1 MTENEASV
9 FKQTAMRIG
18 LLDRLIKPLSEQE
31 FLANVEKYMAGSYIA
46 EQLMYGNRMYWHGS
60 HTPKTGVANP
70 SIIDKVN
77 PKGEYGEIYFSTHF
91 GYALTY
97 ALRLDDFGIFKS
109 LVKADEL
116 VNTGKQKISL
126 DNRAKQSVLNSMN
139 DRPSNWW
146 IILLKIKPDTRLF
159 HSYDISDVRAL
170 YDSMLGS
177 ENEKMRNFARNAHG
191 LNNFFNTMKLLRTI
205 DWLDGI
211 PENYPFDREELL
223 KEIRRRFANGRNSW
237 QGYINCE
244 KGDYSSVGLFNKH
257 LKELLVGPLYQV
269 NLIDNSLEIA
279 RYGHSVNASLPPN
292 TLPNKP

>member
-9 FKQTAMRIG
+9 FEQTAMRIG
-18 LLDRLIKPLSEQE
+18 LLDRLSSPLSEQE
-31 FLANVEKYMAGSYIA
+31 FLARVEEYMAGSGIS

-97 ALRLDDFGIFKS
+97 ALRLNDFGIFKS

-116 VNTGKQKISL
+116 VNKGMQTVTL
-126 DNRAKQSVLNSMN
+126 DGRAKQLVLDSMKEHNLNS
-139 DRPSNWW
+139 W
-146 IILLKIKPDTRLF
+146 IIPFKIKPDTRLF
-159 HSYDISDVRAL
+159 HAYDVGNVRAL
-170 YDSMLGS
+170 YDSIVGS
-177 ENEKMRNFARNAHG
+177 ENARIRNFTRQFRTLEDFVEA
-191 LNNFFNTMKLLRTI
+191 MKPLRTI
-205 DWLDGI
+205 DWLAGI
-211 PENYPFDREELL
+211 PKNYPFTREELL
-223 KEIRRRFANGRNSW
+223 KEIRGRFVNGRDCW

-244 KGDYSSVGLFNKH
+244 KSDYSSVGLFNKH

-269 NLIDNSLEIA
+269 NLVGDALEIK
-279 RYGHSVNASLPPN
+279 RYGHSVNASIHPN